1 MFLERIDAVRLY
13 DPIMLARGVRDRHG
27 DLSWYLRNAFAYW
40 DTSYSAVIALLFL
53 YGMMIISSLT
63 IRAMEKA
70 VGKER

>member
-1 MFLERIDAVRLY
+1 MPSGFTTRSCSH
-13 DPIMLARGVRDRHG
+13 ARGPG
-27 DLSWYLRNAFAYW
+27 TATETLSWYLYRNAFAYW